1 MKRLWNCSN
10 PCEQRTFSRRRSISL
25 LLALLL
31 MLSMV
36 ATGCQNQAEEPAVQ
50 DPVEEEPLNDLPQIE
65 DEALLAKIEET
76 CRPYFEHKG
85 YTGLSI
91 GVIKDGKIAYFNYGT
106 TEKDGTVPVTEDT
119 IYEIASNTKPF
130 TAALL
135 GLLANR
141 QVVRLDQPI
150 SDFFDHEVPTY
161 KGQQATLR
169 DLATH
174 SSGLPRLPDNLVVD
188 DNPYA
193 DYTEEMLIE
202 YLKEGTLNWE
212 PGTAY
217 AYSNLGV
224 GLLGYI
230 LGKAADSTYSQLLQE
245 NILDPIGMPSSALV
259 LDAEQQARKAKPHII
274 KGLPGN
280 EWDFDVL
287 EACGGLKSTTRD
299 MTRYLMAYLGHV
311 EVGEELKEAMKKTQH
326 LYYNGSDAAM
336 GLGWFWGTVGG
347 VNMWNHTG
355 QVGGYCSFTGFSP
368 AQDIGVVL
376 LCNNNTSVD
385 NLAEQ
390 LVEVLAAE

>member
-1 MKRLWNCSN
+1 MKNLWNSSN
-10 PCEQRTFSRRRSISL
+10 PGERKTFSRRRSISL

-31 MLSMV
+31 ALSLV
-36 ATGCQNQAEEPAVQ
+36 ATGCQNNTEEPPVQ
-50 DPVEEEPLNDLPQIE
+50 DPVEEEPLNELPLIE

-76 CRPYFEHKG
+76 CRPYIEHKG
-85 YTGLSI
+85 YTGVSI

-141 QVVRLDQPI
+141 QVVKLDQPI
-150 SDFFDHEVPTY
+150 SDFFDHAVPTY
-161 KGQQATLR
+161 QGQQATLR

-174 SSGLPRLPDNLVVD
+174 ASGLPRLPDNLVIN
-188 DNPYA
+188 DNPYK
-193 DYTEEMLIE
+193 DYTEAMLIE
-202 YLKEGTLNWE
+202 YLKEGTLNWQ

-217 AYSNLGV
+217 SYSNLGM

-245 NILDPIGMPSSALV
+245 NILDPIGMTSSALV
-259 LDAEQQARKAKPHII
+259 LDAEQQARKAKPHIV
-274 KGLPGN
+274 KGLPGH